1 MIVIRSDWVDQ
12 GTKTLGTAPPSS
24 TLTARQTRR
33 SRETVSMDACNLG
46 WSLSVEPPLI
56 AGRSALLV

>member
-1 MIVIRSDWVDQ
+1 MIVIRSNWIDQ

-24 TLTARQTRR
+24 TLTARQTGRGVTA
-33 SRETVSMDACNLG
+33 SIDACNLG

-56 AGRSALLV
+56 AGRSALRV